1 MQSRP
6 THEVERVGPQRRG
19 GRRWIL
25 IVAGLAL
32 VAALVLVA
40 RPRTDATPTLPDL
53 TLARVAGG
61 DLDLA
66 TLEGRPVVLN
76 LWATWCGPC
85 RRELPRMAEL
95 AATYP
100 EVAFVFAAQREDE
113 AKVARFLNDHGF
125 ELELVVLD
133 DRGQLADRFR
143 SPGLPTTLF
152 FDADRQLMQAHLGE
166 ISTVQLFNATVSL
179 LDNDSAAP

>member
-1 MQSRP
+1 MKSRNA
-6 THEVERVGPQRRG
+6 TGVERTEPNRWGA
-19 GRRWIL
+19 RRWL
-25 IVAGLAL
+25 LVAAGLAL
-32 VAALVLVA
+32 VVVLFLVA
-40 RPRTDATPTLPDL
+40 RPQTEVTPTLPDL
-53 TLARVAGG
+53 TLVHLSGG

-66 TLEGRPVVLN
+66 TLGGRPVVLN

-100 EVAFVFAAQREDE
+100 DVAFVFAAQREE
-113 AKVARFLNDHGF
+113 RAQVARFLNDHGF

-133 DRGQLADRFR
+133 DRGQLADHFR

-152 FDADRQLMQAHLGE
+152 FDADRRLTQAHLGE
-166 ISTVQLFNATVSL
+166 ISTVQLFNATVNL
-179 LDNDSAAP
+179 LDSESTTP